1 MQVKCILITLLGV
14 WLMAFT
20 PGKSPAAERS
30 RVPVP
35 GPGQAPQEKKE
46 PPPLFKWGN
55 ATNVNLGIGETFLY
69 EGTEVE
75 LLAVHHRF
83 NLIRAGS
90 DTLRI
95 GVSFRTPAVT
105 AGQLRIFV
113 ADNKEV
119 AALSSRPETHRL
131 LQKDALVVLS
141 LAAEP
146 LIDHWSFGFP
156 VSFTGG
162 FLWRNNEETHMFS
175 YEGSDAATTGEAAFF
190 PGVAIDM
197 VNARGLEKH
206 AVLAMEAGKVVWVET
221 RFPGTAEPKAAVCI
235 ESGST
240 PGLYYLYRNLYNR
253 NLMVS
258 RNQELEKGDPIG
270 TIWGDGNRENL
281 HLAVVRS
288 ETAPTPETADHNIV
302 NFYPQLLELYY
313 GRQPLNSQLFTKGQ
327 ILFGKPAGPH
337 GNVKN
342 ASAYE
347 DYLGMGWILG
357 EWNTTG
363 KVEWITGRQN
373 GNVRL
378 PGVLF
383 HDRKARCTNPHPW
396 YDYQINVQNGVY
408 RIRASVGDLLLPTRQ
423 RVEFEG
429 VPAGTFTTAK
439 GEYTWTPEKIVRVRD
454 NTLNVRIY
462 LDENG
467 QMAGL
472 SEIVFQQAAL

>member
-1 MQVKCILITLLGV
+1 
-14 WLMAFT
+14 
-20 PGKSPAAERS
+20 
-30 RVPVP
+30 
-35 GPGQAPQEKKE
+35 
-46 PPPLFKWGN
+46 
-55 ATNVNLGIGETFLY
+55 
-69 EGTEVE
+69 
-75 LLAVHHRF
+75 
-83 NLIRAGS
+83 
-90 DTLRI
+90 
-95 GVSFRTPAVT
+95 
-105 AGQLRIFV
+105 
-113 ADNKEV
+113 
-119 AALSSRPETHRL
+119 
-131 LQKDALVVLS
+131 
-141 LAAEP
+141 
-146 LIDHWSFGFP
+146 
-156 VSFTGG
+156 
-162 FLWRNNEETHMFS
+162 MFS
-175 YEGSDAATTGEAAFF
+175 YEGSDAATTAEAAFF

-378 PGVLF
+378 PGYFSMTGKPAVPTPIPGTTT
-383 HDRKARCTNPHPW
+383 RSTSRTGCTASGPVWATCSSPPGKGWNS
-396 YDYQINVQNGVY
+396 
-408 RIRASVGDLLLPTRQ
+408 RAFRQ
-423 RVEFEG
+423 APSPPPRG
-429 VPAGTFTTAK
+429 
-439 GEYTWTPEKIVRVRD
+439 
-454 NTLNVRIY
+454 IY
-462 LDENG
+462 LDPRKNRQG
-467 QMAGL
+467 QG
-472 SEIVFQQAAL
+472 